1 MESFL
6 FISLMNSDPW
16 GGSEE
21 QWFALAKYCCTINKK
36 VTCLM
41 YDWQDK
47 RNKLQPLADL
57 GTTIIYIPN
66 KGRRKENLLQR
77 IRFEWITRLEQ
88 KQFIKKFDF
97 NKYDYVVVNQGGFM
111 EVTNHPWKNLYS
123 KFKKYSLTF
132 HNYDKNFVF
141 KPSKAKLLIEWMHN
155 AHLNIGDAFRIG
167 GILENQLQT
176 KLGNWTSIVNPI
188 TIERSETYTTY
199 PDLVDGKYKI
209 IMLAQLDIT
218 RKAQDNL
225 LMALANDVW
234 KNRNIIVELYGGGSD
249 VDLLQNLIQQN
260 NLENIVVLKGNT
272 KEVAKA
278 LESAHL
284 VLQITN
290 RDAMPISVVEA
301 MSKSRAVIVSDI
313 GDMPLWVDDGVNGWV
328 SPDAS
333 IDSITNVLEKAWQ
346 QKDNWEQM
354 GRNAFD
360 TFTRK
365 FPTSVEA
372 FSYELITS

>member
-1 MESFL
+1 
-6 FISLMNSDPW
+6 MNSDPW

-21 QWFALAKYCCTINKK
+21 QWFTLAKYCCTINKK

-47 RNKLQPLADL
+47 RNKLQTLTDL
-57 GTTIIYIPN
+57 GATIIYIPN

-88 KQFIKKFDF
+88 IQFIKKFDF
-97 NKYDYVVVNQGGFM
+97 SKYDYVLVNQGGFM

-123 KFKKYSLTF
+123 RFGKYSLTF

-141 KPSKAKLLIEWMHN
+141 KPAKAKLLVKWMHN

-167 GILENQLQT
+167 GILESQLQT
-176 KLGNWTSIVNPI
+176 KLDNWTSIVNPI
-188 TIERSETYTTY
+188 TIERSKTYTIY
-199 PDLVDGKYKI
+199 PNLVDGKYKI
-209 IMLAQLDIT
+209 VMLAQLDIT

-225 LMALANDVW
+225 VMALASDVW
-234 KNRNIIVELYGGGSD
+234 KSRNVIVELYGGGSD
-249 VDLLQNLIQQN
+249 FDLLQNLIQQY
-260 NLENIVVLKGNT
+260 NLQKLVVLKGNT
-272 KEVAKA
+272 KVVAKV
-278 LESAHL
+278 LESAHI
-284 VLQITN
+284 VLQITH

-313 GDMPLWVDDGVNGWV
+313 GDMPLWVEDGINGWV

-333 IDSITNVLEKAWQ
+333 IASIHNVLEKAWQ
-346 QKDNWEQM
+346 QKENWELM

-360 TFTRK
+360 TFTKK
-365 FPTSVEA
+365 FPVSVEA

>member
-21 QWFALAKYCCTINKK
+21 QWFALAKYCCSINKK

-47 RNKLQPLADL
+47 KNKLKPLAEL
-57 GTTIIYIPN
+57 GANIIYIPN
-66 KGRRKENLLQR
+66 KGRKKENLFQR
-77 IRFEWITRLEQ
+77 LRFEWITRLEQ
-88 KQFIKKFDF
+88 KQFIKQFDF
-97 NKYDYVVVNQGGFM
+97 RKYDYVLVNQGGFM
-111 EVTNHPWKNLYS
+111 EVTSSPWKNVYN

-141 KPSKAKLLIEWMHN
+141 KPSKAKLLIEWMQN

-176 KLGNWTSIVNPI
+176 KIVNWTAVVNPI
-188 TIERSETYTTY
+188 TIERSKTYTSY
-199 PDLVDGKYKI
+199 PELIDGKYKI

-225 LMALANDVW
+225 IRALTNTEW
-234 KNRNIIVELYGGGSD
+234 KNRNIVVELYGDGSD
-249 VDLLQNLIQQN
+249 VDLLQNLIIQN
-260 NLENIVVLKGNT
+260 KLENIVVLKGNT

-284 VLQITN
+284 VLQITH

-313 GDMPLWVDDGVNGWV
+313 GDMPLWVEDGVNGWV

-333 IDSITNVLEKAWQ
+333 IESIKNVLEKAWQ
-346 QKDNWEQM
+346 RKDTWEKM
-354 GRNAFD
+354 GKNSFD
-360 TFTRK
+360 IFEKK
-365 FPTSVEA
+365 FPVSVEA
-372 FSYELITS
+372 YFYNKIIV